1 MLFKSLI
8 ILQFNYSATVW
19 MCHGRGLNNKIN
31 NINERGL
38 RTVYQDKKKC
48 SLDTLLKRAKSN
60 LIHMKNLQYLATELY
75 KVRNGFSP
83 EWPFSVF
90 LFCFSRK

>member
-38 RTVYQDKKKC
+38 RTVYQDKKMQFGHFIKTC
-48 SLDTLLKRAKSN
+48 Q
-60 LIHMKNLQYLATELY
+60 I
-75 KVRNGFSP
+75 
-83 EWPFSVF
+83 
-90 LFCFSRK
+90 